1 MDSTENLSQIQ
12 CPILDTRIFHS
23 NSSLLS
29 FFNTDTTTATTSANT
44 STNPCT
50 NTYTNTLPE
59 NINKKRAYNIAFL
72 CTPNTETNTTT
83 TVTNTTKT
91 DDITTTTAITTD
103 SFDDNDNIGLDLD
116 DFFPEELH
124 SSNRSNS
131 ETLNFTFSSL
141 LRRPTVPLSVP
152 GPVVVARPEY
162 LNRSLTPTTELPSGV
177 VQLHDQKEEEGIQYK
192 KLQEEVVE
200 VNRREVGVFLH
211 SYKDEKETQQVE
223 VEVEGTTTAITTNIP
238 PEQCILSN
246 VSLYDTSPYTYT
258 YNYNTPSTT
267 TTANNRSNTTTMFM
281 IQNDEWTEIF
291 TLLA

>member
-12 CPILDTRIFHS
+12 CPILDS

-29 FFNTDTTTATTSANT
+29 FFNTDTTTATTSTNT
-44 STNPCT
+44 NTNTCT
-50 NTYTNTLPE
+50 NTYTKTLRE
-59 NINKKRAYNIAFL
+59 NINKKRTYNTAFL
-72 CTPNTETNTTT
+72 CTPNNNTTT
-83 TVTNTTKT
+83 TVPTKPNT
-91 DDITTTTAITTD
+91 ITTAITTAITTD